1 MTDLTMEAV
10 RLMEL
15 LPKADQ
21 EFACA
26 FLRRMAF
33 PFESELPN
41 AETIQAIA
49 DAQNGVNMIGPFDT
63 VDDLMEALN
72 APD

>member
-15 LPKADQ
+15 LPPADQ
-21 EFACA
+21 ELACA

-33 PFESELPN
+33 PLLN
-41 AETIQAIA
+41 AETIQAIE

-63 VDDLMEALN
+63 VDELMEALN